1 MMAVMKSPEIME
13 AVRKSDVAVQEN
25 SKALCELLECL
36 GVTAKPRIS
45 LFIEKAGEDGQ
56 VDTRRL

>member
-1 MMAVMKSPEIME
+1 MMTLALREKEIRADIM
-13 AVRKSDVAVQEN
+13 VQEHHDITQEI
-25 SKALCELLECL
+25 LRCL
-36 GVTAKPRIS
+36 RGVGEAAKPRIS